1 MSVSGVCSWSHF
13 SVAGSTLWTATEW
26 SQLYSTSSVKSKKKQ
41 VCLYRFRSCCSL
53 NVVVGKRSE
62 SPELQVKWKRR
73 RSLCGAKQEAKQTP
87 ALCGLFHHQQIIFYS
102 HSYATTLCWIF
113 SHNIV
118 HYMNFIWQVRRV
130 PAVAL
135 KSVGFSSLFIIL
147 IVFWVFFSYNWICGQ
162 LPQAALTNYC
172 VKIWMRLFLHYCA
185 IMESIEQNC
194 HKQQWCLPLW
204 VNCQVWWIRLFFL
217 CRVSLLKRLWGTML
231 AE

>member
-147 IVFWVFFSYNWICGQ
+147 I
-162 LPQAALTNYC
+162 A
-172 VKIWMRLFLHYCA
+172 FLGF
-185 IMESIEQNC
+185 
-194 HKQQWCLPLW
+194 
-204 VNCQVWWIRLFFL
+204 FFL
-217 CRVSLLKRLWGTML
+217 QLDLWTITSSSSYQLLCQNMNEAFFTLLCNNGEYWAKLS
-231 AE
+231 